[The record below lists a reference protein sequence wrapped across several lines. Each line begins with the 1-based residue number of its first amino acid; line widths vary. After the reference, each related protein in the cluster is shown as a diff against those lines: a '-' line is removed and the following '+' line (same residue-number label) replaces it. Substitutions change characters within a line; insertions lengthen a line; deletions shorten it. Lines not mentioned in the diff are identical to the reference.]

1 MKEIIIF
8 ILTTWLL
15 ASLSVI
21 WILGISIIARLFI
34 EAGKLIFEFKFKKKE
49 GRKVI
54 D

>member
-1 MKEIIIF
+1 MF
-8 ILTTWLL
+8 ILGSWIF

-21 WILGISIIARLFI
+21 WMLGIVAIARLYC
-34 EAGKLIFEFKFKKKE
+34 ELGKWVFEFKFKKKE